1 MDSVPHIGYR
11 YEQNWNPCPHGAYI
25 LVVMSNHI
33 GLALK
38 KKKAWINIKSSRI
51 STVLKV
57 LL

>member
-38 KKKAWINIKSSRI
+38 KKKKPELI
-51 STVLKV
+51 
-57 LL
+57 